1 MKSQN
6 LLLALVATVLTCTL
20 WAAESGTRL
29 RCRIFDGSKA
39 AVSGASLTLKGNNNF
54 NAVGVSNDEGEY
66 LFVNVPS
73 GTYQL
78 TVERESFS
86 PANVGSI
93 VLDLNEVRV
102 LNVTLTPK
110 EATQVV
116 EVNAN
121 QVSIVPQ
128 QTFLRGLVD
137 PVRMKELPLNGRN
150 FSDLIYTQ
158 PGVTR
163 AFSDPYGSGHAVIGA
178 RGTANSFIVDGGDA
192 NGAFM
197 PNGPGINISTSGI
210 PLDALDEF
218 SVITSNATAEYGRSA
233 GATVNIVTKS
243 GTEKLHGSLWEFLR
257 NDVLDS
263 RTYFDP
269 AGHKDPFKQ
278 NQFGA
283 HFGGKIK
290 PANMFYSLAYEGFR
304 QRQQVPINALVPT
317 PDFLATVTNPAWASL
332 LQAAYPSPNTPVSP
346 GALAGIYNSSFD
358 NGRDQDTGFLRLD
371 RSFHNTHQAFVTLST
386 AKGSQHLAG
395 DGIPGTSQIM
405 AARKWYGVLGDNWMI
420 RPTLYNTTR
429 FGFSRGS
436 DSFASDTES
445 ASVLQS
451 GTARTDGPYA
461 GQPFVNSLT
470 STNGFPYIVM
480 STGLF
485 SPVGPA
491 FWVPEQG
498 AENSFYFQD
507 SVVWIKGKHQIS
519 AGAEVR
525 RLQVND
531 DNQVFRRPLMVMDS
545 SNPFSLQSGL
555 VLAQLQYFYAYNNT
569 GMRGFRNW
577 ETDFYVA
584 DSYRLFPRLTL
595 DYGLRYEL
603 NLPPTE
609 ANNLITNAFM
619 MQNGKPMPCQ
629 SLPAGTGMSQ
639 VAVIRPSQFGI
650 DPFCADRNNFAPRV
664 GLAWDVRGD
673 GKTLVRAAYGIF
685 YDHTFGLIMN
695 QYRNNPPFVIPST
708 IGFFSYNG
716 VQGSSAMDTTT
727 PYNISSVD
735 PGFRSPYMERWHVT
749 VSREVT
755 KDTLLNVSYAASTG
769 NHLAQNESPNFGA
782 AFANAFRPSNG
793 SLFLARNPSDMAN
806 NVITGPFGAFTTLT
820 SNGVSRYQSLQ
831 AELTKRISRGLTF
844 QASYT
849 WSHSL
854 DSITEVLGSSTDQYM
869 VNRLNNMLA
878 PTLAPGSGCAGV
890 FGGAADPFSM
900 MNAMRCATGNPSLTM
915 DQAAA
920 MFVSQYTS
928 PVSSRANYGDS
939 SFDAR
944 HRLVANMIYELPFGR
959 NKLFFHGA
967 SGFAD
972 KLMSGWQV
980 ATIIDTQSGEPL
992 PIYAGVDANYDGD
1005 ATDRAVATGNLS
1017 TLGSSNSGAQQL
1029 QCTTWTAGSCTS
1041 PVAAGL
1047 GVLDVSQRLGRGAYR
1062 ASGLFNL
1069 DASFSKRIRVDEK
1082 YSLQIRSEFF
1092 NLLNHVNFAPPAQAI
1107 NNPNF
1112 GISSSQLLINNTQS
1126 RQIQFGLKLEF

>member
-1 MKSQN
+1 MKSKY
-6 LLLALVATVLTCTL
+6 LLLALVATVLTCAL
-20 WAAESGTRL
+20 WAADSGTRL

-39 AVSGASLTLKGNNNF
+39 AVSGASLTLKGNNFSAN
-54 NAVGVSNDEGEY
+54 GVSNDEGEY
-66 LFVNVPS
+66 LFVNVPP
-73 GTYQL
+73 GAYQL
-78 TVERESFS
+78 TVERETFS
-86 PANVGSI
+86 PANFDSL

-102 LNVTLTPK
+102 LNVTLSPK

-116 EVNAN
+116 DVKAD

-137 PVRMKELPLNGRN
+137 PQRMKELPLNGRN

-197 PNGPGINISTSGI
+197 PNGPGININTSGI
-210 PLDALDEF
+210 PLDAMDEF
-218 SVITSNATAEYGRSA
+218 SVITTNATAEYGRSA
-233 GATVNIVTKS
+233 GATVNVVSKS
-243 GTEKLHGSLWEFLR
+243 GSEKMHGSFWEFLR

-269 AGHKDPFKQ
+269 VGQKEPFKQ

-283 HFGGKIK
+283 HFGGQIK
-290 PANMFYSLAYEGFR
+290 PASMFYSVAYEGFR

-317 PDFLATVTNPAWASL
+317 TAFLATVTNPAWASL
-332 LQAAYPSPNTPVSP
+332 LQSAYPAPNTPVNA
-346 GALAGIYNSSFD
+346 GALAGTYNSTFD

-371 RSFHNTHQAFVTLST
+371 RSFHNSHQTFVTLST
-386 AKGSQHLAG
+386 AKGSQHLEG
-395 DGIPGTSQIM
+395 DGIPGTNQIM
-405 AARKWYGVLGDNWMI
+405 AARKWYGVMGDNWML
-420 RPTLYNTTR
+420 RPTLYNTMR

-436 DSFASDTES
+436 DAFSSDPES
-445 ASVLQS
+445 AAALQS
-451 GTARTDGPYA
+451 GMARTAGPYA

-470 STNGFPYIVM
+470 SPNGFPYLLM

-485 SPVGPA
+485 SPAGPV
-491 FWVPEQG
+491 FWTPEQG
-498 AENSFYFQD
+498 AENTFYFQD
-507 SVVWIKGKHQIS
+507 SIAWIKGKHQIS

-531 DNQVFRRPLMVMDS
+531 DNQVFRRPFMVMDS

-555 VLAQLQYFYAYNNT
+555 VLAQLQNFYVYNNT

-577 ETDFYVA
+577 ETDFFIA
-584 DSYRLFPRLTL
+584 DSYRVFPRLTL

-609 ANNLITNAFM
+609 ANDLISNAFV

-629 SLPAGTGMSQ
+629 SLPVGQGMSQ
-639 VAVIRPSQFGI
+639 VAVIHPSQFGI
-650 DPFCADRNNFAPRV
+650 DPFCVDRSNFAPRV

-685 YDHTFGLIMN
+685 YDHTFGLILN
-695 QYRNNPPFVIPST
+695 QYRNNPPYVIPST
-708 IGFFSYNG
+708 LGFFSYSG
-716 VQGSSAMDTTT
+716 LQGSSSLNTTT
-727 PYNISSVD
+727 PYSISSVD
-735 PGFRSPYMERWHVT
+735 PGFQTPYMERWHVT
-749 VSREVT
+749 VSREVN
-755 KDTLLNVSYAASTG
+755 KDTLLNLSYVGSNG
-769 NHLAQNESPNFGA
+769 NHLTQNESPNFGS

-806 NVITGPFGAFTTLT
+806 NIITAPFGAFTNLT

-831 AELTKRISRGLTF
+831 AELTKRFSHGLTF

-854 DSITEVLGSSTDQYM
+854 DSVTEVLGSTTDQFM
-869 VNRLNNMLA
+869 VDRLNNMLA
-878 PTLAPGSGCAGV
+878 PTLAPGSGCPSV
-890 FGGAADPFSM
+890 FGGAADPVSM
-900 MNAMRCATGNPSLTM
+900 MNAVRCATGNPSLTM
-915 DQAAA
+915 NQAAGIFA
-920 MFVSQYTS
+920 SQFVA

-944 HRLVANMIYELPFGR
+944 NRLVANMIYELPFGR
-959 NKLFFHGA
+959 NKLFFHGV
-967 SGFAD
+967 SGAAD
-972 KLMSGWQV
+972 KLISGWQF

-1005 ATDRAVATGNLS
+1005 ATDRAVATGDLS
-1017 TLGSSNSGAQQL
+1017 TLKYSGSGGQQL
-1029 QCTTWTAGSCTS
+1029 QCTTWTAGSCSS
-1041 PVAAGL
+1041 PVAPGL

-1062 ASGLFNL
+1062 APGLFNL
-1069 DASFSKRIRVDEK
+1069 DASFSKRIWVDEK
-1082 YSLQIRSEFF
+1082 YSLQFRSEFF
-1092 NLLNHVNFAPPAQAI
+1092 NLLNRVNFAPPVQQI

-1112 GISSSQLLINNTQS
+1112 GVSNSQLLINNTQS